1 MDETGAFSLTEDF
14 SGYTLDPA
22 VDLSAEQWMALA
34 DAMGRYADGRGLS
47 PLLVKTGGDDGTV
60 TFEQLEPGLYLF
72 LFGEGVHPEYD
83 HIRVGFKTTLMSMPY
98 RGYVTWNEDGPIVL
112 PNGSASLYLV
122 KQVRDEA
129 HRFAITYHRELRGRA
144 MTASILDEVPGL
156 GPKRKKLLL
165 KHFGS
170 FKKLREAGLEQLEVV
185 PGIPV
190 AVARNVHEVIRD
202 FEAERAQ
209 GDVDPV

>member
-1 MDETGAFSLTEDF
+1 
-14 SGYTLDPA
+14 
-22 VDLSAEQWMALA
+22 
-34 DAMGRYADGRGLS
+34 
-47 PLLVKTGGDDGTV
+47 
-60 TFEQLEPGLYLF
+60 
-72 LFGEGVHPEYD
+72 
-83 HIRVGFKTTLMSMPY
+83 
-98 RGYVTWNEDGPIVL
+98 
-112 PNGSASLYLV
+112 
-122 KQVRDEA
+122 
-129 HRFAITYHRELRGRA
+129 